1 MHHRPAQ
8 TITLTLG
15 LLIMFAPLLSACSNL
30 ALQALNTP
38 SYLFSD
44 LELTRDIAYGEAEHQ
59 RLDLYLPASDAPEKN
74 ALVVFVYGGSWT
86 SGNKEAYYFVADALT
101 QRGYAV
107 AIPDYIK
114 YPADTFPAFVED
126 IALAVAWLS
135 ENAALYNEHT
145 ATFLMGHSAGAH
157 TTALLVT
164 DPTYLGRHD
173 LSPEGIA
180 GYVGLA
186 GPYSFKPKE
195 QKFRD
200 IFANLEDFSQMR
212 PLHFVSGSEPPM
224 LLLHGDKDTTVLTT
238 NTQQFSSKVNDMGGE
253 ATGIFYPSLG
263 HVDIVLSFSRV
274 VDRDDTVLNDILLF
288 LEKSHHESA
297 SVNDTQS

>member
-1 MHHRPAQ
+1 MHRRPIP
-8 TITLTLG
+8 TFTLTLG
-15 LLIMFAPLLSACSNL
+15 FIIMLAPLLSACSNL

-44 LELTRDIAYGEAEHQ
+44 LEVTRDIAYGDAAHQ
-59 RLDLYLPASDAPEKN
+59 RLDLYVPPAAAPQKN

-101 QRGYAV
+101 QRGYTV

-114 YPADTFPAFVED
+114 YPAATFPTFVED
-126 IALAVAWLS
+126 IALAVAWLARNT
-135 ENAALYNEHT
+135 ELCNEET

-164 DPTYLGRHD
+164 DPTYLGEHD
-173 LSPEGIA
+173 LSPEAIT

-200 IFANLEDFSQMR
+200 IFANLDDFSQMR
-212 PLHFVSGSEPPM
+212 PLHFVSGAEPPM
-224 LLLHGDKDTTVLTT
+224 LLLHGDRDSTVLKT
-238 NTQQFSSKVNDMGGE
+238 NTQQFSSKVNDMGGN
-253 ATGIFYPSLG
+253 AMGIFYPSLG

-274 VDRDDTVLNDILLF
+274 MDRDDTVLNDILSF
-288 LEKSHHESA
+288 LEETHQQGAQDAAPSS
-297 SVNDTQS
+297 